1 MGKCS
6 PCTAKAL
13 DVLPAALKRRGIK
26 RFHGDR
32 QRKFRRKAAQPR
44 SSLARKL
51 VSQLLIVAAFAVVIF
66 LGLRKRGTRLDAF
79 AKCLAA
85 KPAKMYGAYW
95 CPHCADQKAMFESS
109 FQYVPYVECGVPGSR
124 EEAPLCKDAGIK
136 HFPTWQFADGERLEG
151 TLPLQTLATK
161 TGCSLP

>member
-1 MGKCS
+1 MSKDSKSRGKAPS
-6 PCTAKAL
+6 EWSSTRKIVTA
-13 DVLPAALKRRGIK
+13 VLVL
-26 RFHGDR
+26 
-32 QRKFRRKAAQPR
+32 
-44 SSLARKL
+44 
-51 VSQLLIVAAFAVVIF
+51 AAFATVIY

-85 KPAKMYGAYW
+85 KQVKMYGAYW

-124 EEAPLCKDAGIK
+124 DEAPVCKDAGIK
-136 HFPTWQFADGERLEG
+136 HFPTWQFADGKRQEG
-151 TLPLQTLATK
+151 AQALPLLSTK

>member
-1 MGKCS
+1 MANDNQS
-6 PCTAKAL
+6 AL
-13 DVLPAALKRRGIK
+13 
-26 RFHGDR
+26 
-32 QRKFRRKAAQPR
+32 QPVQSQ

-51 VSQLLIVAAFAVVIF
+51 VVAVLIVAAFALVIF
-66 LGLRKRGTRLDAF
+66 LGLRKRGTRLGAF

-95 CPHCADQKAMFESS
+95 CPHCADQKEMFESS

-124 EEAPLCKDAGIK
+124 DEAQVCKDAGIK
-136 HFPTWQFADGERLEG
+136 HFPTWEFVGGQRQEG
-151 TLPLQTLATK
+151 TLALQALGTK